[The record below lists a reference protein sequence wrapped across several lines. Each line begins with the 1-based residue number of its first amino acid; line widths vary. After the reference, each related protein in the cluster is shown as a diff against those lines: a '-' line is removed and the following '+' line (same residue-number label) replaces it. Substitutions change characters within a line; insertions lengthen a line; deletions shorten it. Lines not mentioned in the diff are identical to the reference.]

1 MRKHPFTRTVAVA
14 ALVSL
19 IVSCVPTRLPPISAS
34 GAAFEPKRD
43 ERRLWERAREEER
56 KLLKE
61 VEVYQDPLLVDYL
74 DGIVGRLNTEG
85 MAANPE
91 LSYRV
96 TVIEE
101 PTLNAFAYPHGSM
114 YVHTGLL
121 ARMQN
126 EDQLATVLGH
136 EMTHVEGRHM
146 LRWQRSA
153 RNKQIGLGVA
163 SIVAAVI
170 IAGEEGEALERGD
183 YGRAARIRVLSDV
196 LVGLGLTLAILAS
209 INGYGRDL
217 EREADLGAFDKLA
230 RAGYDLREAPEV
242 YRRLQDDGGDRGKLE
257 TFFFGSHPKLANRVE
272 NAEQWLE
279 SHPAPAATRA
289 GNPGEFARRIRP
301 VIRDDAR
308 LNMDL
313 GRLKLAEQQLL
324 RAMELMPEDP
334 EAHFLLGRLRQMQ
347 LEAEKDGERRA
358 GLRRE
363 AEAGFREAIR
373 LDPERPGPH
382 RELGL
387 LAYRAKDFATACV
400 QFRHY
405 VDLAPKAE
413 DAGRIRDYI
422 LELEREAFL
431 SLCGEEKTQQR
442 MWHILNTGKPL
453 RN

>member
-1 MRKHPFTRTVAVA
+1 MRKHPFTRAVAVV

-19 IVSCVPTRLPPISAS
+19 IASCVPTRLPPISAS
-34 GAAFEPKRD
+34 GATFKPKRD

-61 VEVYQDPLLVDYL
+61 VQVYQDPLLVDYL
-74 DGIVGRLNTEG
+74 DGVVGRLNSEG

-91 LSYRV
+91 LGYRL

-101 PTLNAFAYPHGSM
+101 PTLNAFAYPHGSI

-126 EDQLATVLGH
+126 EDQLATVLAH

-153 RNKQIGLGVA
+153 RNKQIGLGIA

-170 IAGEEGEALERGD
+170 IAGEEGEAIERRD
-183 YGRAARIRVLSDV
+183 YGRAARIRVLSDI
-196 LVGLGLTLAILAS
+196 LVGLGLQLAILAAV
-209 INGYGRDL
+209 NGYGRDL
-217 EREADLGAFDKLA
+217 EREADMGAFDKMA
-230 RAGYDLREAPEV
+230 RAGYDLREAPQV
-242 YRRLQDDGGDRGKLE
+242 YKQLQDDHGDRGKLE
-257 TFFFGSHPKLANRVE
+257 TFFFGSHPQLANRVE
-272 NAEQWLE
+272 NAEQWLD
-279 SHPAPAATRA
+279 SHPAPPGDAA
-289 GNPGEFARRIRP
+289 GDPGEFARRIRP

-313 GRLKLAEQQLL
+313 GRLKLAENQLR
-324 RAMELMPEDP
+324 RALAMMPGDP

-347 LEAEKDGERRA
+347 LEAEQDGARKAE
-358 GLRRE
+358 LRGE
-363 AEAGFREAIR
+363 AEASFREAIR

-387 LAYRAKDFATACV
+387 LAYRAKDYATACV

-405 VDLAPKAE
+405 VDLDPKAP

-422 LELEREAFL
+422 LELERDGR
-431 SLCGEEKTQQR
+431 CG
-442 MWHILNTGKPL
+442 
-453 RN
+453 